1 MAARLSPGRLPG
13 YARLTSGSGVEDRQA
28 RGRQFTGLRVRGV
41 KGALEPVVGLS
52 PFPFGRRDLPRYAA
66 TIAASAGS
74 RDTGGGG
81 AAASPVC
88 GEDAEDDGMPGEP
101 GTPVS
106 SPVDTAA
113 AKTDSGAVTSRTAAP
128 GPLAVQTHMPGR

>member
-1 MAARLSPGRLPG
+1 MA
-13 YARLTSGSGVEDRQA
+13 ARLTSGSGVEDRQA

-41 KGALEPVVGLS
+41 KGALEPVAGLS
-52 PFPFGRRDLPRYAA
+52 RSPSAAAISPRYAA

-101 GTPVS
+101 GAPVS
-106 SPVDTAA
+106 SPVDTGGCE
-113 AKTDSGAVTSRTAAP
+113 D
-128 GPLAVQTHMPGR
+128 